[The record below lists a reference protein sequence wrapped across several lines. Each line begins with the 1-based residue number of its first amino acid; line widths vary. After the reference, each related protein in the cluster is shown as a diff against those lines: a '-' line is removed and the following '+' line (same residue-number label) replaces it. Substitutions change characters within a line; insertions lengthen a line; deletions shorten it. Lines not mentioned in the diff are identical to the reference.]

1 MLPTSKFATPLLML
15 LVCHETFFWYKNLV
29 LGSGAC
35 NRGHRPGKEGRDRG
49 RDSSWWRAPGGED
62 PRCVREAGPQVQVV
76 RRRHRAV
83 RGGGRGHGRRWKQVD
98 AVFYL
103 FAMRMEG
110 FSFLQETTF
119 VALGF
124 FLNSLFLEL
133 YDPPY
138 VIDKNRI
145 I

>member
-1 MLPTSKFATPLLML
+1 MKLFLSFLK
-15 LVCHETFFWYKNLV
+15 KNLD
-29 LGSGAC
+29 LGSGAW

-49 RDSSWWRAPGGED
+49 RGSSWWRGAPGGED

-83 RGGGRGHGRRWKQVD
+83 RGGGRGHGRRWKQVGE
-98 AVFYL
+98 VFYL
-103 FAMRMEG
+103 FVMRMEG
-110 FSFLQETTF
+110 FSFLQDTTF

-133 YDPPY
+133 YVPPL
-138 VIDKNRI
+138 
-145 I
+145 